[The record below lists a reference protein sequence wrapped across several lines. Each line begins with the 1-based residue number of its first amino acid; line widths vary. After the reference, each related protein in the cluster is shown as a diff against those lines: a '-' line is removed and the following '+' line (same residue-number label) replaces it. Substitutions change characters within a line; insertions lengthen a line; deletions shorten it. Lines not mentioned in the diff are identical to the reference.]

1 MNRALLPDS
10 KALRQDARRD
20 APLRFDLLALPHVRV
35 TATAEGVFE
44 SRRTL
49 TTEQIANTP
58 RLVMQAVVFDPDDL
72 GRALLSGVAEVESAA
87 PTVRALIEEL
97 DAQFPGLGR
106 ELRLTSAVAV
116 DGDIVADNIR
126 AASLKRIDQAE
137 TILFVPAVSGG

>member
-1 MNRALLPDS
+1 MRVEIP
-10 KALRQDARRD
+10 ARFRT
-20 APLRFDLLALPHVRV
+20 F
-35 TATAEGVFE
+35 TGGV
-44 SRRTL
+44 
-49 TTEQIANTP
+49 
-58 RLVMQAVVFDPDDL
+58 
-72 GRALLSGVAEVESAA
+72 GEVESAA

-126 AASLKRIDQAE
+126 SASLRRIDQAE